1 MNERI
6 DFHSHILPGADHG
19 SDSLKTSLAQLSFA
33 KAAGVDTV
41 VATPHFYPAHDT
53 MGEFLSRREET
64 SAELAANK
72 PVDSPRIAL
81 GSEVHLCAG
90 LDHMDGLDQLCIAG
104 TNVILLEL
112 PFRHWND
119 AVMETVLAIQDS
131 GEFTPVLAHVDRYP
145 PSIVEMLF
153 SYNIPGQLNVASI
166 CRLRHRSQ
174 LLLWAKAGNIVA
186 LGSDIHQ
193 DINTYAKFPKA
204 ERLLEDSYAS
214 IMASTAHLLEGAKYI

>member
-1 MNERI
+1 MNKRI
-6 DFHSHILPGADHG
+6 DFHAHILPGADHG
-19 SDSLKTSLAQLSFA
+19 SDSLKTSLMQLSFA
-33 KAAGVDTV
+33 KAAGVDTI

-64 SAELAANK
+64 AALLAANK
-72 PVDSPRIAL
+72 PADSPKIAL

-90 LDHMDGLDQLCIAG
+90 LDHMDGLDQLRIAG
-104 TNVILLEL
+104 TKIILLEL
-112 PFRHWND
+112 PFSHWSD
-119 AVMETVLAIQDS
+119 TVMETILEIQSS
-131 GEFTPVLAHVDRYP
+131 GEFTPVLAHVDRYQ
-145 PSIVEMLF
+145 PSIIEMLF
-153 SYNIPGQLNVASI
+153 SYNIKGQLNVESI

-204 ERLLEDSYAS
+204 EKLLEESFGS